1 MSERRAVVIGAS
13 IAGLLAARVL
23 ADSFDRV
30 VLIERDD
37 SPGTGWRRGAPQS
50 RHLHG
55 LMERGRQILEELY
68 PGLTGQLAAA
78 GAPTT
83 EVLRESRWYL
93 SGLRVHPASTG
104 LTTLLASRPMLEGA
118 IRERTVRL
126 PGVHLLTGRTATGLV
141 AEDPTGQAGADG
153 GRQPGRITGVRLAPP
168 ATSTADDAV
177 PDTEDSAALPDPDQ
191 VDILRADLVVD
202 ATGRASRAP
211 DWLAALGHERPAEER
226 VDVDL
231 GYASRTYRRR
241 PGHLD
246 GDLAVVVSTMPGRRG
261 GGAITLE
268 GDRWHVTL
276 AGMLGDHPPTDH
288 AGFEAFAATLPVSDV
303 HDIVR
308 DAEPLD
314 DPVPHRFRGSLR
326 RRYDRIAAPPA
337 GFLVLGDSVSSFNP
351 LYAQGMTVAAQQA
364 LVLRDRLRADGAD
377 GLGPARFY
385 REVAALVDIAWQ
397 MSTGSDLR
405 YPGVVGPRTPR
416 SRLVSAY
423 AARAQVA
430 AHRDPAVARTF
441 MRVANL
447 TLPPTAL
454 LAPPTL
460 LRVLRSGTHPATTRG
475 DRSDV

>member
-30 VLIERDD
+30 VLVERDD

-55 LMERGRQILEELY
+55 LMERGRQIMEELY

-126 PGVHLLTGRTATGLV
+126 PGVHLLTGRTATGLTR
-141 AEDPTGQAGADG
+141 EHDG
-153 GRQPGRITGVRLAPP
+153 PGRITGIRLAAPG
-168 ATSTADDAV
+168 T
-177 PDTEDSAALPDPDQ
+177 PDSGDVLP
-191 VDILRADLVVD
+191 ADLVVD

-211 DWLAALGHERPAEER
+211 DWLVALGHERPAEER

-246 GDLAVVVSTMPGRRG
+246 GDLAVVVSTMPGWRG

-308 DAEPLD
+308 GRGAAERPGAAPL
-314 DPVPHRFRGSLR
+314 PRLAAPQIRPYRRTARRIPRPR
-326 RRYDRIAAPPA
+326 RRREQ
-337 GFLVLGDSVSSFNP
+337 LQS
-351 LYAQGMTVAAQQA
+351 A
-364 LVLRDRLRADGAD
+364 LR
-377 GLGPARFY
+377 
-385 REVAALVDIAWQ
+385 
-397 MSTGSDLR
+397 
-405 YPGVVGPRTPR
+405 
-416 SRLVSAY
+416 
-423 AARAQVA
+423 
-430 AHRDPAVARTF
+430 
-441 MRVANL
+441 
-447 TLPPTAL
+447 
-454 LAPPTL
+454 
-460 LRVLRSGTHPATTRG
+460 
-475 DRSDV
+475 

>member
-30 VLIERDD
+30 VLVERDD

-55 LMERGRQILEELY
+55 LMERGRQIMEELY

-141 AEDPTGQAGADG
+141 TAGPAEATGADG
-153 GRQPGRITGVRLAPP
+153 ERERPGRITGIRLAAPG
-168 ATSTADDAV
+168 TSGGGDV
-177 PDTEDSAALPDPDQ
+177 LP
-191 VDILRADLVVD
+191 ADLVVD

-211 DWLAALGHERPAEER
+211 YWLAALGQERPADER

-246 GDLAVVVSTMPGRRG
+246 GDLAVVVSTMPGWRG

-337 GFLVLGDSVSSFNP
+337 GFLVLGDAVSSFNP

-364 LVLRDRLRADGAD
+364 LVLRDRLRGDGAD
-377 GLGPARFY
+377 GLAPARFH
-385 REVAALVDIAWQ
+385 REVAAVVDVAWQ

-460 LRVLRSGTHPATTRG
+460 LRVLRSGAHPAPTRG

>member
-1 MSERRAVVIGAS
+1 MRKGPSMSERRAVVIGAS

-30 VLIERDD
+30 VLVERDD

-55 LMERGRQILEELY
+55 LMERGRQIMEELY
-68 PGLTGQLAAA
+68 PGLTAQLAAA

-141 AEDPTGQAGADG
+141 TAEHEAPAGAPGG
-153 GRQPGRITGVRLAPP
+153 GRPGRITGVRLALP
-168 ATSTADDAV
+168 TAAQGRTG
-177 PDTEDSAALPDPDQ
+177 PIDPDSGGDD
-191 VDILRADLVVD
+191 VLRADLVVD

-211 DWLAALGHERPAEER
+211 DWLVALGHERPADER
-226 VDVDL
+226 IDVDL

-326 RRYDRIAAPPA
+326 RRYDRVAAPPA

-377 GLGPARFY
+377 GLSPARFH
-385 REVAALVDIAWQ
+385 RDVAAVVDIAWQ

-423 AARAQVA
+423 SARAQVA

-460 LRVLRSGTHPATTRG
+460 LRVLRSGSHPATTRG

>member
-30 VLIERDD
+30 VLVERDD

-55 LMERGRQILEELY
+55 LMERGRQIMEELY

-141 AEDPTGQAGADG
+141 TAGPAEATGADG
-153 GRQPGRITGVRLAPP
+153 ERERPGRITGIRLAAPG
-168 ATSTADDAV
+168 TSDGGDV
-177 PDTEDSAALPDPDQ
+177 LP
-191 VDILRADLVVD
+191 ADLVVD

-211 DWLAALGHERPAEER
+211 DWLAALGHERPADER

-246 GDLAVVVSTMPGRRG
+246 GDLAVVVSTMPGWRG

-288 AGFEAFAATLPVSDV
+288 AGFEAFAATLPVGDV

-337 GFLVLGDSVSSFNP
+337 GFLVLGDAVSSFNP

-377 GLGPARFY
+377 GLDPARFH
-385 REVAALVDIAWQ
+385 REVAAVVDVAWQ

-460 LRVLRSGTHPATTRG
+460 LRVLRSGAHPAPTRG

>member
-55 LMERGRQILEELY
+55 LMERGRQIMEELY
-68 PGLTGQLAAA
+68 PGLTEQLAAA

-126 PGVHLLTGRTATGLV
+126 PGVHLLTGRTVTGLV
-141 AEDPTGQAGADG
+141 TAEQEAPAGAAGG
-153 GRQPGRITGVRLAPP
+153 GRPGRITGVRLAAPGNSNGMDGGDVLH
-168 ATSTADDAV
+168 AS
-177 PDTEDSAALPDPDQ
+177 
-191 VDILRADLVVD
+191 LVVD

-211 DWLAALGHERPAEER
+211 DWLVALGHERPAEER

-241 PGHLD
+241 PRHLD
-246 GDLAVVVSTMPGRRG
+246 GDLAVVVSTMPGWRG

-337 GFLVLGDSVSSFNP
+337 GFLVLGDAFTSFNP

-364 LVLRDRLRADGAD
+364 LVLRDRLRADGP
-377 GLGPARFY
+377 GGPDPVRFH
-385 REVAALVDIAWQ
+385 REVAAVVDIAWQ

-430 AHRDPAVARTF
+430 AHRDPEVARTF

-454 LAPPTL
+454 LTPPTL
-460 LRVLRSGTHPATTRG
+460 LRVLRSGTHPAPTRG